1 MKKWILLVATATF
14 MTGAA
19 WAQDAPSAKKGDFG
33 TEISFNPFN
42 QNGNTFSLDALN
54 LRYFITDHDA
64 VRLSLGFGITKETI
78 KDDDTVD
85 DYVNTTKG
93 DFSID
98 LGYERHFK
106 IANRLSLYAGGEVGF
121 LSHFASGK
129 GKTTIAGAITTV
141 DFKNITT
148 INGDRAYA
156 AFTAGIFTGLDFY
169 VYKGLYVGAELG
181 LYMQTGKTLK
191 AEAVTTV
198 GDVTSITKYNNSTT
212 TTSCQFGVTP
222 SVRLGWTF

>member
-1 MKKWILLVATATF
+1 MRKWILPALLVTL
-14 MTGAA
+14 MTNAA
-19 WAQDAPSAKKGDFG
+19 WAQENTTASKGDFG
-33 TEISFNPFN
+33 TEISYNPFD
-42 QNGNTFSLDALN
+42 QNGNTFSLDALK

-64 VRLSLGFGITKETI
+64 VRLSLGFGITKETV
-78 KDDDTVD
+78 KDEDTPD
-85 DYVNTTKG
+85 DYVNTISG

-106 IANRLSLYAGGEVGF
+106 VAKRLSLYAGGEVGF
-121 LSHFASGK
+121 LSHYASGK
-129 GKTTIAGAITTV
+129 GKTTIAGTTTTI

-148 INGDRAYA
+148 VNGDRAYA

-169 VYKGLYVGAELG
+169 VYKGLYLGAELG

-191 AEAVTTV
+191 AEAKTTV
-198 GDVTSITKYNNSTT
+198 GDITNITKYNNTTT

-222 SVRLGWTF
+222 TIRLGWTF